1 MTVKNKRGFAKL
13 EWQKLRE
20 RNEALDCRVYARAA
34 AWILGA
40 DRWSD
45 ARWEELAAQFAAAD
59 AKGAASAGGTQPAR
73 KAQVRRIA
81 RSTYMGMTENMADL
95 ATLKLRREALTSQRA
110 SGVARVSYDGKTV
123 DYRSVA
129 EIDRAI
135 EALDR
140 EIAAAEGRRIVRQVR
155 VMTAKGL

>member
-1 MTVKNKRGFAKL
+1 
-13 EWQKLRE
+13 
-20 RNEALDCRVYARAA
+20 
-34 AWILGA
+34 
-40 DRWSD
+40 
-45 ARWEELAAQFAAAD
+45 
-59 AKGAASAGGTQPAR
+59 
-73 KAQVRRIA
+73 
-81 RSTYMGMTENMADL
+81 MTEDMADL

-140 EIAAAEGRRIVRQVR
+140 DIAEAEGRRMVRHVR
-155 VMTAKGL
+155 VMATKGL

>member
-1 MTVKNKRGFAKL
+1 MQMSTL
-13 EWQKLRE
+13 TDLRA
-20 RNEALDCRVYARAA
+20 RRDAL
-34 AWILGA
+34 
-40 DRWSD
+40 S
-45 ARWEELAAQFAAAD
+45 AQ
-59 AKGAASAGGTQPAR
+59 
-73 KAQVRRIA
+73 
-81 RSTYMGMTENMADL
+81 RS
-95 ATLKLRREALTSQRA
+95 

-155 VMTAKGL
+155 ITTTKGL